1 MFSTVLLL
9 FSVALLVSATSP
21 TRTIQ
26 RAKRWNTVPDT
37 PFVSTQDG
45 NFYVN
50 GSVFNFIGTNAYWLS
65 ALNTEEDIDNT
76 LASIRASNFTVVRTW
91 AFNGAIK
98 QCKTDVDTIPENGTW
113 FQLISNNTV
122 SINTGPNGLQ
132 KLDKVIEL
140 AQNHG
145 LYILLSLTNNWNP
158 VAGVDQPLS
167 NGFNP
172 IQARQNSDSNTSLPR
187 NSLSND
193 YGGMD
198 AYVRN
203 FGGPLH
209 HDQFYTNQTLIDAFT
224 NYTTQIVSRYVN
236 STNVFGWELANDPR
250 CNSSLPSSGNCV
262 AQNVTRW
269 HSTVAQHVS
278 NMDPNHV
285 ISSGNQGFFCTDCQK
300 IFPRVVTP
308 PPQPSPAP
316 GSRRRAEPQSK
327 AKLLKER
334 KAAWKR
340 ERERQKRAGI
350 PADGVQNSSF
360 TRVETKRQSDLN
372 SLASAFDGSQGV
384 DSEDIINIP
393 EIGFGSFQFFPDQFD
408 YSQNSPDP
416 SLPAFNQTLQTGLD
430 WIKLHADLANLFN
443 KPVSLT
449 GFGLVTQ
456 SNAPFF
462 VPFNSTVAPFGSDS
476 AGVLGGLQGILQY
489 QWSQSNLTA
498 QAGTPVSPTNNESS
512 QSNTPDT
519 TGQSPNDGYGILGEG
534 QSEALQSISVAAQ
547 GLGSDNTSS
556 SLMIEYTRFYPT
568 RRKLIYCSRTVPE
581 IEKALAELKR
591 LMEYRISQAE
601 TDEEKEKEKNYTGLG
616 LTSRKNLC
624 IHPEVSKEKKGK
636 VVDARCRDMTNT
648 VACEMGRENPG
659 SVELC
664 DWHENLGKLEPGNLI
679 SPGIWT
685 LADVLQY
692 GRDKGICPYFTVR
705 RMMPFVDIIIYSFH
719 YLLDP
724 KVAEQV
730 SKELSKDAI
739 VVFDEAHN
747 IESLSIDL
755 TRPMLDSAAR
765 SVVKLGEKIEEVKTT
780 DAAKLQDEYSKL
792 VEGLQDVVD
801 DTDGFMSNPL
811 LPDDLLNEAVP
822 GNIRKAEHFVAF
834 LKRFV
839 EYLKTRMRVLHVVAE
854 TPLSFLQH
862 LKDITYIERRPLRFC
877 AERLQSLIRTLNI
890 GRLDEHSAL
899 QKVAS
904 FATLVATYEKG
915 FLLIL
920 EPFETDNA
928 TVPNP
933 MFHFTCLDPSL
944 AIKPVFERFSSVV
957 ITSGTISPLDMY
969 PKMLQFTPVVQ
980 ETYPMTLTR
989 NAFLPLVI
997 TRGSDQVAIS
1007 SRFEV
1012 RNDPAVV
1019 RNFGSI
1025 LIEYSKI
1032 VPDGIV
1038 AFFPSYLYM
1047 ESIGILNEVW
1057 KHKLIFVETP
1067 DANETSIALENYR
1080 RACDNGRGAVLL
1092 SVARGKVSEGID
1104 FDHNYGRAVIM
1115 FGVPYQYTESRILK
1129 ARLEYLR
1136 DAYRIRES
1144 EFLGFDAMRN
1154 AAQCVGRVLRG
1165 KTDWGLMVFA
1175 DKRFAR
1181 ADKRAKLPRWI
1192 NQYIT
1197 ETASNLSTDMALT
1210 LSKLFMRSISQNPN
1224 ENQTGVSLWS
1234 LEDIEKAQAKQ
1245 KALAEEQAMR
1255 DDDNEYGDGGIDDQM
1270 LVDFDLDV

>member
-1 MFSTVLLL
+1 MSLPLRLHPVAQQSAQEQYAYMCDLKRTLDATGHCVLEMP
-9 FSVALLVSATSP
+9 S
-21 TRTIQ
+21 
-26 RAKRWNTVPDT
+26 
-37 PFVSTQDG
+37 
-45 NFYVN
+45 
-50 GSVFNFIGTNAYWLS
+50 GT
-65 ALNTEEDIDNT
+65 
-76 LASIRASNFTVVRTW
+76 
-91 AFNGAIK
+91 GK
-98 QCKTDVDTIPENGTW
+98 
-113 FQLISNNTV
+113 TV
-122 SINTGPNGLQ
+122 S
-132 KLDKVIEL
+132 
-140 AQNHG
+140 
-145 LYILLSLTNNWNP
+145 LLSL
-158 VAGVDQPLS
+158 
-167 NGFNP
+167 
-172 IQARQNSDSNTSLPR
+172 
-187 NSLSND
+187 
-193 YGGMD
+193 
-198 AYVRN
+198 
-203 FGGPLH
+203 
-209 HDQFYTNQTLIDAFT
+209 
-224 NYTTQIVSRYVN
+224 IVS
-236 STNVFGWELANDPR
+236 
-250 CNSSLPSSGNCV
+250 
-262 AQNVTRW
+262 
-269 HSTVAQHVS
+269 
-278 NMDPNHV
+278 
-285 ISSGNQGFFCTDCQK
+285 
-300 IFPRVVTP
+300 
-308 PPQPSPAP
+308 
-316 GSRRRAEPQSK
+316 
-327 AKLLKER
+327 
-334 KAAWKR
+334 
-340 ERERQKRAGI
+340 
-350 PADGVQNSSF
+350 
-360 TRVETKRQSDLN
+360 
-372 SLASAFDGSQGV
+372 
-384 DSEDIINIP
+384 
-393 EIGFGSFQFFPDQFD
+393 
-408 YSQNSPDP
+408 
-416 SLPAFNQTLQTGLD
+416 
-430 WIKLHADLANLFN
+430 
-443 KPVSLT
+443 
-449 GFGLVTQ
+449 
-456 SNAPFF
+456 
-462 VPFNSTVAPFGSDS
+462 
-476 AGVLGGLQGILQY
+476 Y
-489 QWSQSNLTA
+489 QQ
-498 QAGTPVSPTNNESS
+498 
-512 QSNTPDT
+512 
-519 TGQSPNDGYGILGEG
+519 
-534 QSEALQSISVAAQ
+534 
-547 GLGSDNTSS
+547 
-556 SLMIEYTRFYPT
+556 FYPT
-568 RRKLIYCSRTVPE
+568 KRKLIYCSRTVPE
-581 IEKALAELKR
+581 IEKALSELKR
-591 LMEYRISQAE
+591 LMDYRKECSE
-601 TDEEKEKEKNYTGLG
+601 TDEEREKEQNFYGIG
-616 LTSRKNLC
+616 VTSRKNLC

-636 VVDARCRDMTNT
+636 VVDARCRDLTNSAVCT
-648 VACEMGRENPG
+648 KGRENPG

-679 SPGIWT
+679 PPGIWT

-692 GRDKGICPYFTVR
+692 GRDNKICPYFLVR
-705 RMMPFVDIIIYSFH
+705 RMMPFVDVIIYSFH

-747 IESLSIDL
+747 IDNVCIESLSIDL

-765 SVVKLGEKIEEVKTT
+765 SVVKLGDKIEEIKKT
-780 DAAKLQDEYSKL
+780 DASKLQDEYAKL
-792 VEGLQDVVD
+792 VEGLQEASSDEDAFV
-801 DTDGFMSNPL
+801 SNPV
-811 LPDDLLNEAVP
+811 LPEDLLKEAIP

-877 AERLQSLIRTLNI
+877 AERLQSLVRTLELSRI
-890 GRLDEHSAL
+890 DEFSSL

-933 MFHFTCLDPSL
+933 IFHLTCLDPAI
-944 AIKPVFERFSSVV
+944 AIKPVFERFSTVV

-980 ETYPMTLTR
+980 ETYSMTLTR
-989 NAFLPLVI
+989 NSFLPLVI
-997 TRGSDQVAIS
+997 TRGSDQVHIS

-1047 ESIGILNEVW
+1047 ESIVAAWNDMGILNEVW

-1104 FDHNYGRAVIM
+1104 FDHNYGRAVVM

-1210 LSKLFMRSISQNPN
+1210 VSKQFMRMISQNPN
-1224 ENQTGVSLWS
+1224 ENQTGISLWT
-1234 LEDIEKAQAKQ
+1234 LADIEKAQAKQ
-1245 KALAEEQAMR
+1245 KELALQQEADRRDAAMEVDE
-1255 DDDNEYGDGGIDDQM
+1255 DDEYGDGGFDDEA
-1270 LVDFDLDV
+1270 LGAINLDV